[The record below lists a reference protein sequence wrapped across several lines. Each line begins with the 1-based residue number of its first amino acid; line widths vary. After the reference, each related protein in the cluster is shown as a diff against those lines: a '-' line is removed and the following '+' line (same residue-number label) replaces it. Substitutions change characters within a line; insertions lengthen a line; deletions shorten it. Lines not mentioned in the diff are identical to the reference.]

1 MHGEVAAALSLA
13 IVLTLAGML
22 GQVGLG
28 ALSKQNASLRRVSR
42 NRCAVYLH
50 FSRTVVP
57 PNRPANAAVKASD
70 CAEFF
75 MKVAFLRVEPFPDE
89 EWGKSNTE

>member
-28 ALSKQNASLRRVSR
+28 ALSKQNASLRRVSG

-50 FSRTVVP
+50 L
-57 PNRPANAAVKASD
+57 
-70 CAEFF
+70 
-75 MKVAFLRVEPFPDE
+75 LRVQSDRSAAQQTCKR
-89 EWGKSNTE
+89 GG